1 MEKPSLCPSLAE
13 IDLMK
18 EFRKKIQDLN
28 LSEVEL
34 EDKVLVR
41 WLRARNN
48 NLKDAEQML
57 RKHVEWK
64 VEMDVENIFENGI
77 PPGWDE
83 ELPWVLAGFTP
94 SGSAVCIS
102 DSVKWDFQ
110 RFTTTEQRKKDF
122 ARYAILTLE
131 EKWGTA
137 LLMGKSRPYVPQ
149 LISIY
154 DLKGLSWRQLSSP
167 HAIEVGLNL
176 TRMAEANYPEIVQ
189 TLILVN
195 VPRIFQIV
203 WRLLSPFVTDRTKAK
218 IMFLGWDK
226 AEWTREISRHI
237 PLDQF
242 PKEYGGLG
250 DDDVNLFL
258 ELDKDYQV
266 YRKRF
271 TWSDALNFCYKCV
284 GDFATF
290 ETGPAEASKVADLI
304 YSKSYFSRAYDLGK
318 DEHHE
323 WGLDRRYWFGLTDLK
338 KEGQWVWMKSPQDN
352 GTVVVN
358 PTRYRWYPGQPDH
371 GKSLKPEH
379 CGGFWNPVY
388 HLDQQKSGA
397 NATGRKEMHYFNDMP
412 CDIKMYFICKKGT
425 PASPTDPV
433 CSSGEASN
441 VTKTD
446 APPTVSTEKPAHELG
461 EPYTEAELLQC
472 QATAVKWHNIFRKWH
487 NVPDVTIDAELN
499 KKAQL
504 AAENLVRSGKMEHTS
519 TGENLYLAAHPA
531 GKRRFQAVSNT
542 EFAVREWYFE
552 LCDTE
557 NWPKGELNHYTQVVW
572 NDSIKLGIGV
582 ATNKENSQIHVVAR
596 YDPVGNYEGE
606 YDLGVYPI
614 RCGVETVC
622 NGMKPK
628 NITGSEADCPAPPSS
643 TTPKPLGVAAG
654 RSFQRKRKKVHK
666 EGSYVYPKERP
677 IKILD
682 RK

>member
-250 DDDVNLFL
+250 DDDVNLRL
-258 ELDKDYQV
+258 Q
-266 YRKRF
+266 YREEVK
-271 TWSDALNFCYKCV
+271 A
-284 GDFATF
+284 
-290 ETGPAEASKVADLI
+290 
-304 YSKSYFSRAYDLGK
+304 
-318 DEHHE
+318 
-323 WGLDRRYWFGLTDLK
+323 
-338 KEGQWVWMKSPQDN
+338 M
-352 GTVVVN
+352 
-358 PTRYRWYPGQPDH
+358 
-371 GKSLKPEH
+371 
-379 CGGFWNPVY
+379 
-388 HLDQQKSGA
+388 
-397 NATGRKEMHYFNDMP
+397 RK
-412 CDIKMYFICKKGT
+412 
-425 PASPTDPV
+425 
-433 CSSGEASN
+433 
-441 VTKTD
+441 
-446 APPTVSTEKPAHELG
+446 
-461 EPYTEAELLQC
+461 
-472 QATAVKWHNIFRKWH
+472 
-487 NVPDVTIDAELN
+487 
-499 KKAQL
+499 
-504 AAENLVRSGKMEHTS
+504 
-519 TGENLYLAAHPA
+519 
-531 GKRRFQAVSNT
+531 
-542 EFAVREWYFE
+542 
-552 LCDTE
+552 
-557 NWPKGELNHYTQVVW
+557 
-572 NDSIKLGIGV
+572 
-582 ATNKENSQIHVVAR
+582 
-596 YDPVGNYEGE
+596 
-606 YDLGVYPI
+606 
-614 RCGVETVC
+614 
-622 NGMKPK
+622 
-628 NITGSEADCPAPPSS
+628 
-643 TTPKPLGVAAG
+643 
-654 RSFQRKRKKVHK
+654 
-666 EGSYVYPKERP
+666 
-677 IKILD
+677 
-682 RK
+682 